1 MNQLPSFGTIFLA
14 EQNLA
19 EQTEQFKNV
28 KFQIHD
34 TTFTQMFAQNEQKV
48 SDDLQFFSSLTFLA
62 SHYDSIQSEDI
73 KLLIF

>member
-14 EQNLA
+14 EQNLIKIL
-19 EQTEQFKNV
+19 KNV

-34 TTFTQMFAQNEQKV
+34 TTFTQMFAPNEPKV
-48 SDDLQFFSSLTFLA
+48 RDDLQFFSSLTFLA